1 VVNIIYDLILVR
13 EVTGVTRE
21 EPRYWGSWKGR
32 VIKAIVLD
40 GAKTWN
46 DIRDLTGLSPRS
58 LNTALF
64 EMFDVGILQKMIG
77 GEYIVSREIYK
88 DYREFFERQGISE
101 ESAVREAGQ
110 KIPVKFSE
118 EKQKDLVRWIDQWRE
133 VKKLGFSLEPKHFF
147 LEGRHLD
154 DISKELICNAKS
166 EVLVVNP
173 YVDKCDLS
181 DTLREASKRGI
192 EVRLITRRPSTSKEP
207 FRQDKRKYH
216 RFLKEEGVSVI
227 YNKVVHAKIVVVD
240 RAVAIISSMN
250 FYSSSSGGAS
260 WEAGLISVEE
270 TVVESIVNSILE
282 LLEKPESIE
291 MP

>member
-1 VVNIIYDLILVR
+1 M
-13 EVTGVTRE
+13 RE

-32 VIKAIVLD
+32 VIKAIVVD

-46 DIRDLTGLSPRS
+46 DIRDLTGLSSKS
-58 LNTALF
+58 LKRALS
-64 EMFDVGILQKMIG
+64 EMYDAGILEKKVG
-77 GEYIVSREIYK
+77 GVYRVSHEIYK
-88 DYREFFERQGISE
+88 EYREFSERQGISA
-101 ESAVREAGQ
+101 ESVVREADQ

-118 EKQKDLVRWIDQWRE
+118 EKQKNLVRWIDQWRE
-133 VKKLGFSLEPKHFF
+133 VKKLDFSLEPKHFF

-192 EVRLITRRPSTSKEP
+192 DVRLITRHPDTRKET
-207 FRQDKRKYH
+207 FRRHKQEYH
-216 RFLKEEGVSVI
+216 RFLKEDGVSVT

-240 RAVAIISSMN
+240 RAVTIISSMN
-250 FYSSSSGGAS
+250 FYSGSSGGAS

-282 LLEKPESIE
+282 LLEKPESKE

>member
-1 VVNIIYDLILVR
+1 MQ
-13 EVTGVTRE
+13 E

-32 VIKAIVLD
+32 VIKAIVQD

-46 DIRDLTGLSPRS
+46 DIRDLTGLSSKS
-58 LNTALF
+58 LNRALF
-64 EMFDVGILQKMIG
+64 EMFDAGILEKRIG
-77 GEYIVSREIYK
+77 GVYRVSREIYREYK
-88 DYREFFERQGISE
+88 EFFERQGTFE
-101 ESAVREAGQ
+101 ESAIGERGQ

-118 EKQKDLVRWIDQWRE
+118 EKQKDLVGWIDQWRG
-133 VKKLGFSLEPKHFF
+133 VKKLDFSLEFKHFF

-154 DISKELICNAKS
+154 DVSKELICNATS

-181 DTLREASKRGI
+181 DTLREASKGGI
-192 EVRLITRRPSTSKEP
+192 NVRLITRPPDTGKET
-207 FRQDKRKYH
+207 FWQDKQEYH
-216 RFLKEEGVSVI
+216 RFLMEDGVSVT

-250 FYSSSSGGAS
+250 FYSASSGGAS

>member
-1 VVNIIYDLILVR
+1 MM
-13 EVTGVTRE
+13 RE

-32 VIKAIVLD
+32 VIKAIVVD

-46 DIRDLTGLSPRS
+46 DIRDFTGLSSRS
-58 LNTALF
+58 LNVALF
-64 EMFDVGILQKMIG
+64 EMFDAGILQKIG
-77 GEYIVSREIYK
+77 GVYRVSREIYK
-88 DYREFFERQGISE
+88 DYREFFERQGISA
-101 ESAVREAGQ
+101 ESAVREADQ

-118 EKQKDLVRWIDQWRE
+118 EKQKDIVKWIDQWRE
-133 VKKLGFSLEPKHFF
+133 VRNLDFSLEPKHFF

-192 EVRLITRRPSTSKEP
+192 EVRLITRRPSTSKGS
-207 FRQDKRKYH
+207 FRQDKREYH
-216 RFLKEEGVSVI
+216 RFLKEDGVSVI

-270 TVVESIVNSILE
+270 TVVESIVNTILE

>member
-1 VVNIIYDLILVR
+1 M
-13 EVTGVTRE
+13 
-21 EPRYWGSWKGR
+21 
-32 VIKAIVLD
+32 LD

-46 DIRDLTGLSPRS
+46 DIRDLTGLSSKS
-58 LNTALF
+58 LNLALF
-64 EMFDVGILQKMIG
+64 EMFDLGILEKGQSG
-77 GEYIVSREIYK
+77 LYRVSREIYK
-88 DYREFFERQGISE
+88 EYKKFFERQAKSVVG
-101 ESAVREAGQ
+101 APDQ

-118 EKQKDLVRWIDQWRE
+118 EKQKEVVGWINQWRK
-133 VKKLGFSLEPKHFF
+133 VKKLDFSLELKHFF

-173 YVDKCDLS
+173 FVDKCDLS
-181 DTLREASKRGI
+181 DTLRETSRRGI
-192 EVRLITRRPSTSKEP
+192 DVRLITRPLDTKKER
-207 FRQDKRKYH
+207 FHRNKQEYH
-216 RFLKEEGVSVI
+216 RFLKEDGVSLT

-250 FYSSSSGGAS
+250 FQPYSSSGAS

-270 TVVESIVNSILE
+270 TIVETIVNSILE
-282 LLEKPESIE
+282 LLEKPESME

>member
-1 VVNIIYDLILVR
+1 M
-13 EVTGVTRE
+13 RE

-32 VIKAIVLD
+32 VIKAIVVD

-46 DIRDLTGLSPRS
+46 DIRDLTGLSSKS
-58 LNTALF
+58 LKRALS
-64 EMFDVGILQKMIG
+64 EMYDAGILEKKVG
-77 GEYIVSREIYK
+77 GVYRVSHEIYK
-88 DYREFFERQGISE
+88 EYREFSERQGISA
-101 ESAVREAGQ
+101 ESVVREADQ

-192 EVRLITRRPSTSKEP
+192 DVRLMTRRPDTRKEP
-207 FRQDKRKYH
+207 FRRHKQEYH
-216 RFLKEEGVSVI
+216 RFLKEDGVSVT
-227 YNKVVHAKIVVVD
+227 YNKAVHAKIVVVD

-250 FYSSSSGGAS
+250 FYSGSSAGAS

-270 TVVESIVNSILE
+270 TVVESMVNSILE
-282 LLEKPESIE
+282 LLEKPESKE